1 MRRRPAFR
9 LWSALLGLWFLVAG
23 QEPPF
28 AHPCYM
34 MPVGAAPASGHVSGH
49 ASSHEAGVHAGHPV
63 AHDAAHETAPHA
75 GHEGHAPADGPAP
88 ECACIG
94 DCGALAPMPQ
104 IPLARLA
111 EVAPP
116 QLRVVPVP
124 LVAHVARI
132 PGAPPRVQPFANG
145 PPTLGHA

>member
-1 MRRRPAFR
+1 MRRRPVFR
-9 LWSALLGLWFLVAG
+9 LWSALLGLWFVVAG

-28 AHPCYM
+28 AHPCFM
-34 MPVGAAPASGHVSGH
+34 VPVGAAAAQEPGH
-49 ASSHEAGVHAGHPV
+49 ASHHASPSSHHDEHAG
-63 AHDAAHETAPHA
+63 DA
-75 GHEGHAPADGPAP
+75 GHTPAPTDGPAP
-88 ECACIG
+88 ECECIG

-116 QLRVVPVP
+116 ELRVVPAP

-145 PPTLGHA
+145 PPPMRHA